1 MKWMGSNKA
10 PSGAEDWIGFL
21 DKGVKLEG
29 TLELAGTFRIDGE
42 VRGTVRSKE
51 RVIIGESGRV
61 EGEVI
66 AAIVTVSGK
75 VNGKVNGLNRV
86 ELQPTGQVE
95 GEVFTP
101 CLVIEAGGV
110 IEGRCHMRAEAKPA
124 RAPQPIPVPAH
135 ATGSSS

>member
-1 MKWMGSNKA
+1 MKWMGSGKA

-21 DKGVKLEG
+21 DKGVRLEG

-51 RVIIGESGRV
+51 RLIIGEGGRV

-66 AAIVTVSGK
+66 ASVVSVSGK
-75 VNGKVNGLNRV
+75 VHGKVNGLTRV
-86 ELQPTGQVE
+86 EILPTGSVE
-95 GEVFTP
+95 GEVHTP

-110 IEGRCHMRAEAKPA
+110 IEGRCHMRAEAKPQ
-124 RAPQPIPVPAH
+124 RAPQPMPIPAH
-135 ATGSSS
+135 SS

>member
-10 PSGAEDWIGFL
+10 PAGAEDWIGFL

-42 VRGTVRSKE
+42 IRGAVRSKE
-51 RVIIGESGRV
+51 RVIIGPDGRV

-86 ELQPTGQVE
+86 EIQPTGQVE

-101 CLVIEAGGV
+101 CLVMEAGGV
-110 IEGRCHMRAEAKPA
+110 IEGRCHMRAETKPA
-124 RAPQPIPVPAH
+124 RAPQPLPVPAH
-135 ATGSSS
+135 AGSSS

>member
-10 PSGAEDWIGFL
+10 PAGAEDWIGFL

-42 VRGTVRSKE
+42 VHGAVRSKE

-86 ELQPTGQVE
+86 EIQPTGAVE

-110 IEGRCHMRAEAKPA
+110 IEGRCHMRAETKPQ
-124 RAPQPIPVPAH
+124 RAPQPMPVPAH
-135 ATGSSS
+135 AGSSS